1 MTGLDKLIKNSDYK
15 LEAFENEL
23 NISRATFWRIR
34 KGQRPLREREINKLS
49 KMLNISELEIKEVF
63 EDVRGNSIG
72 VRS

>member
-15 LEAFENEL
+15 LEVFENEL
-23 NISRATFWRIR
+23 NISRVTFWRIR
-34 KGQRPLREREINKLS
+34 KGKRPLREREIIKLS

-63 EDVRGNSIG
+63 VNVRGNSIG